1 MVVYARLV
9 AGPCL
14 AIFGALVTTRR
25 NIPVTREGLERLRV
39 ELSDLKTRQRPEAA
53 ARIQQSREDSHGGR
67 ADGEGEE
74 TRTEQAFIEGRIR
87 ELEMVIANAELI
99 DVEQA
104 QQSDTVQLG
113 STVTVRL
120 SRRRTDLKYMIVGP
134 TEVDPS
140 NGRVS
145 DVSPVGKAL
154 LGARVGETVEVQAP
168 AGLLKLR
175 VKAID

>member
-1 MVVYARLV
+1 M
-9 AGPCL
+9 
-14 AIFGALVTTRR
+14 
-25 NIPVTREGLERLRV
+25 TREGLERLRA
-39 ELSDLKTRQRPEAA
+39 ELNDLKTRQRPEVA

-67 ADGEGEE
+67 VDGEGQE
-74 TRTEQAFIEGRIR
+74 TRAEQAFIEGRIR
-87 ELEMVIANAELI
+87 ELEVVISNAELI

-104 QQSDTVQLG
+104 HLSDTVRLG
-113 STVTVRL
+113 STVTVRP
-120 SRRRTDLKYMIVGP
+120 SRRRKDLKYMIVGP

-154 LGARVGETVEVQAP
+154 LGARVGEIVEVQAP

-175 VKAID
+175 VKAIE